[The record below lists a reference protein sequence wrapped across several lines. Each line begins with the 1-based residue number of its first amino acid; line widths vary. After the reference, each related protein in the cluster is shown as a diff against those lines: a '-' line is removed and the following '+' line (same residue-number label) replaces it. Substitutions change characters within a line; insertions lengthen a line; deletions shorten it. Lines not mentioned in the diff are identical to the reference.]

1 MGTYTSGVHITKPP
15 RGELWIALI
24 SYKTIIVMAECGI
37 NAVRHRPKE
46 LEVTP
51 SEIRLKYIRGLVS
64 RLT

>member
-1 MGTYTSGVHITKPP
+1 MSCGVHVTKPP

-37 NAVRHRPKE
+37 NAVKHRLKE

-64 RLT
+64 R